1 MTVGEGQLLVHGRLL
16 QNDRGTLLGSRMRHC
31 WDHPLGC
38 AKQLQSE
45 CGVSNYCSLML
56 FCVRQ
61 IKVWYKTC
69 ANNWPTTGPPK
80 ASFRCDG
87 DNDGGTDDDRDDDH
101 EDGYDDE
108 DNEEETSEVDEHQGF
123 FRHVRKHRSPKT
135 NNLFSDTG
143 LCPSV
148 GK

>member
-1 MTVGEGQLLVHGRLL
+1 
-16 QNDRGTLLGSRMRHC
+16 
-31 WDHPLGC
+31 
-38 AKQLQSE
+38 
-45 CGVSNYCSLML
+45 ML

-135 NNLFSDTG
+135 NPVSENKNVRFQRMLLSILEMTMWRNDAELTC
-143 LCPSV
+143 LAW
-148 GK
+148 

>member
-1 MTVGEGQLLVHGRLL
+1 
-16 QNDRGTLLGSRMRHC
+16 
-31 WDHPLGC
+31 
-38 AKQLQSE
+38 
-45 CGVSNYCSLML
+45 ML

-135 NNLFSDTG
+135 NNLFSDTASSLPYYVMALETG
-143 LCPSV
+143 AWCLHILTDR
-148 GK
+148 

>member
-1 MTVGEGQLLVHGRLL
+1 MIRPAARHGHSLF
-16 QNDRGTLLGSRMRHC
+16 RGPTDSLRGAIPGTHDSPTTRH
-31 WDHPLGC
+31 D
-38 AKQLQSE
+38 
-45 CGVSNYCSLML
+45 
-56 FCVRQ
+56 
-61 IKVWYKTC
+61 
-69 ANNWPTTGPPK
+69 WPTTSPPK
-80 ASFRCDG
+80 ANFRWDG
-87 DNDGGTDDDRDDDH
+87 DNDGGTDGDRDDDH

-108 DNEEETSEVDEHQGF
+108 DNEAETSEVDEHQGF

>member
-1 MTVGEGQLLVHGRLL
+1 
-16 QNDRGTLLGSRMRHC
+16 
-31 WDHPLGC
+31 
-38 AKQLQSE
+38 
-45 CGVSNYCSLML
+45 ML

-135 NNLFSDTG
+135 NNLFSDTVCIYMFVEDLGFLNTSAAVAFG
-143 LCPSV
+143 L
-148 GK
+148 